1 MTKNQFIDQLVKL
14 TRAYPHNAQANE
26 SDPLLVAK
34 LFDIA

>member
-1 MTKNQFIDQLVKL
+1 MTKTQFIHQLAKL

-26 SDPLLVAK
+26 ADPLLVAK

>member
-1 MTKNQFIDQLVKL
+1 MTKIQFLNLLAKL
-14 TRAYPHNAQANE
+14 TRAYPDGSQANE